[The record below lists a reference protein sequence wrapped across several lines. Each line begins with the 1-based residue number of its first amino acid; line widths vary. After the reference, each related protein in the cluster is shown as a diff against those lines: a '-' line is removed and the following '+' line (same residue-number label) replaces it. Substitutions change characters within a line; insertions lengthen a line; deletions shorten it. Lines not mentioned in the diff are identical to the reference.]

1 MSDSRATP
9 VDDPQLAEMER
20 SNEQVARRFMADWS
34 KRDADALLAYLT
46 DDVEYQ
52 IYEGGPVRR
61 GKGEVRESLERF
73 FRHWQRVEFF
83 VERLTVI
90 GPIVVNERR
99 EEYDGVEGQDDWRF
113 HVASVFVIDDGK
125 IRHWRDYSM
134 PGKQQVFGDYDGP
147 V

>member
-1 MSDSRATP
+1 MSDSQSTP
-9 VDDPQLAEMER
+9 ADERDLAEL
-20 SNEQVARRFMADWS
+20 EQVNAEVARAFMADWS
-34 KRDADALLAYLT
+34 TRDADALLEYLA

-61 GKGEVRESLERF
+61 GKDEVRESLERF
-73 FRHWQRVEFF
+73 FKHWRRVEFF

-113 HVASVFVIDDGK
+113 HVASVFVLENGK

-134 PGKQQVFGDYDGP
+134 PGKQQVFGEYDGTA
-147 V
+147 

>member
-1 MSDSRATP
+1 MSDPRSTP
-9 VDDPQLAEMER
+9 VDERDLAEVER
-20 SNEQVARRFMADWS
+20 SNERIARAFMADWS
-34 KRDADALLAYLT
+34 TRDADMLLGYLA

-52 IYEGGPVRR
+52 IYEGGPIRR

-73 FRHWQRVEFF
+73 FRHWRRTEFF

-99 EEYDGVEGQDDWRF
+99 EEYDGVDGQQDWRF
-113 HVASVFVIDDGK
+113 HVASVFVIDNGK
-125 IRHWRDYSM
+125 IRLWRDYSM
-134 PGKQQVFGDYDGP
+134 PGKQQIYGDYDGP